1 LVLPFKD
8 SIRARPLRPI
18 GAAPN
23 AALKKRPEIVEC
35 SFEFLIVREWL
46 RMRRKEVWLAG
57 ILFVG
62 MTLCLGAC
70 QSGAPAKSQ
79 ITDPNTVFAQGG
91 MRADTSRTPARGA
104 GRRSRAQSPGQNA
117 GAGND

>member
-1 LVLPFKD
+1 M
-8 SIRARPLRPI
+8 PLEI
-18 GAAPN
+18 G
-23 AALKKRPEIVEC
+23 EC

-46 RMRRKEVWLAG
+46 RMRRKEVRLTG

-70 QSGAPAKSQ
+70 QSGAPAKSE

-91 MRADTSRTPARGA
+91 ARADTSGAPARGA
-104 GRRSRAQSPGQNA
+104 GRRRGAQSPGPNA
-117 GAGND
+117 GVGND